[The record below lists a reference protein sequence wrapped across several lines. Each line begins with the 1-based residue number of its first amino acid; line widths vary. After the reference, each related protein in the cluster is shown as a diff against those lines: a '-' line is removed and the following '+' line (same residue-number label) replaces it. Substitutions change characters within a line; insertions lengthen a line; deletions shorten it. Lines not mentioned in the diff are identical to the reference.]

1 MSTLPDTQARAS
13 MGEVLA
19 TLTDYYHYYSTRYGW
34 CAATDATPMESIA
47 PARVVRRKRPNVVGA
62 AHNDGYASPTRRPN
76 RMFPAAPK
84 KSNLKIPPGVQP
96 WSESG
101 LSAVFPFGAWHGM
114 ALVTLLI
121 VVEMSHEPF

>member
-1 MSTLPDTQARAS
+1 

-84 KSNLKIPPGVQP
+84 KSIENPSGSPALVGVGPQRRVSV
-96 WSESG
+96 WG
-101 LSAVFPFGAWHGM
+101 MAWHGIGY
-114 ALVTLLI
+114 VTHRGRN
-121 VVEMSHEPF
+121 VA